1 MCAPQ
6 WHSGAVFSA
15 FIGGNGADAVAPEAG
30 GTFGWVLRAGSL
42 IVVFDLAASCA
53 LVTFFSAKG
62 HFRGKREAPLTV
74 EGCRPTL
81 SGPSVDPA
89 SAIDRIGVIISDIR
103 ATFEQAG
110 CAGTLYVQ
118 SLDDDADVGLAAD
131 EPVIPASVVKVQ
143 IALEAQT
150 WFADGRLDPVE
161 PVALSAADRTFGP
174 TGISLFDDDAVVSW
188 RDLVVLMLTISDNH
202 AADALLRRV
211 GVGAVNATA
220 ARLGLTSTVVESDL
234 RTMLDS
240 IGQDLGR
247 VSWADLLTWQA
258 EASVEEV
265 ARADQRLLAVRAL
278 DPARGTRTTA
288 RDMVRLLRL
297 IWIGRAG
304 PAAACDRVRALMAR
318 QLTRHRIASG
328 FRPPVKVAAKSGGL
342 LGIVR
347 NEIGVISYPDGR
359 QYAAAVFTRSQPGS
373 DDAAIAARHP
383 ARGRLGSPRG
393 HRGVMAAQQP
403 SAGAAS
409 GGAPFVVAVA
419 EIVRLSTGMAGSGG
433 AWLTR
438 LLPCSTLT
446 GRSSIPTTSMRW
458 PGTGPCARWAR
469 PIRCGGCTG

>member
-1 MCAPQ
+1 MCAPPR
-6 WHSGAVFSA
+6 HSGAVFSA
-15 FIGGNGADAVAPEAG
+15 FIGGNGADAVAPG
-30 GTFGWVLRAGSL
+30 
-42 IVVFDLAASCA
+42 
-53 LVTFFSAKG
+53 
-62 HFRGKREAPLTV
+62 
-74 EGCRPTL
+74 
-81 SGPSVDPA
+81 
-89 SAIDRIGVIISDIR
+89 
-103 ATFEQAG
+103 
-110 CAGTLYVQ
+110 
-118 SLDDDADVGLAAD
+118 
-131 EPVIPASVVKVQ
+131 
-143 IALEAQT
+143 
-150 WFADGRLDPVE
+150 
-161 PVALSAADRTFGP
+161 
-174 TGISLFDDDAVVSW
+174 
-188 RDLVVLMLTISDNH
+188 DLVVLMLTISDNH

-383 ARGRLGSPRG
+383 ARGRLGFPRG
-393 HRGVMAAQQP
+393 HRGGDGDAGLSRPRAGGRDPGLGRRATCTPWASWP
-403 SAGAAS
+403 SNARPGR
-409 GGAPFVVAVA
+409 GPPGPRPGDQVAVIGVA
-419 EIVRLSTGMAGSGG
+419 DGGPVRCAAAFRRCRIGRRAL
-433 AWLTR
+433 R
-438 LLPCSTLT
+438 CS
-446 GRSSIPTTSMRW
+446 
-458 PGTGPCARWAR
+458 C
-469 PIRCGGCTG
+469 C